1 MEYRIKEMKQNTETM
16 ERKGYRHHAVAV
28 LSVIAGMLVAVS
40 LTAHGKDINPQKAAQ
55 IAKRYVTLSHNNSAK
70 AQTRGI
76 NRTTEAPY
84 YIFND
89 ARGRGFVIVS
99 GDDEMG
105 EVLAYST
112 ERTLDTLN
120 ANPCVKLLLEGY
132 RQTFEVLKEGKVIVQ
147 GNTRAGQYSQTVSP
161 LLKSKWGQSHP
172 FNAKTG
178 YPYSGCVATAVAQM
192 MYYYQWPAQG
202 RGKNEYNVTYYNTK
216 KSADFSQSHYDWA
229 NMLPDYRYPVHA
241 TSAQEDAVAL
251 LMSDVGIA
259 SFMQY
264 TPNASG
270 TQGLFAYQALQ
281 KNFDYTAAYITR
293 AVEGPSRFAEILR
306 QELLN
311 GCPVYL
317 EGRPTGSASGHAWV
331 ADGFD
336 KNGLFHMN
344 FGWEGQSDAYY
355 SLTALNL
362 SQTGNEFQGKP
373 LAFNRAITAILAHP
387 NNGKYP
393 AIERGLLETSP
404 QLMFNEGG
412 SFSLKDVTDKTF
424 NPSQTMTV
432 EINSF
437 VNRGNPFKG
446 DIGVA
451 VYDEGGNL
459 KQVAYSDD
467 HASGGLTQR
476 IYGADHA
483 GFMGR
488 DFLINQAQPVKI
500 SLAGLGNGYY
510 RLIPVCVARKDDGS
524 WDEFLP
530 MKKAPIIEVELANGA
545 ARISETCTEDAHF
558 QLMAQP
564 RLTDKAEQGEKVQ
577 AVFTVKNLNGV
588 PRDCYLRVQLL
599 DASKTVVL
607 NTRADKT
614 TEIEGF
620 TEAEIPIVLS
630 LPSGIAI
637 GRYEVKLEI
646 SADEAET
653 LPCPIN
659 NIHDK
664 DAAYIEVVKAQERP
678 LMEKAEVFLADDS
691 NEKIASG
698 SIDISRV
705 PNFKL
710 AVALRTS
717 EGKSYEG
724 PVSMFC
730 EDIQTKEKIKIR
742 GFDDH
747 VTISSSFDV
756 PLYSYWLRKSN
767 LQLADGHTYRVI
779 VMGQIEGKDVE
790 LKNPKAPTCYLKRK
804 GDILTLYHD
813 VPTGID
819 TAPTATTSFDIRH
832 DGNQLTVSGSTLRTL
847 RLYNVGGTLVKQVS
861 AANPN
866 HATLPLQGL
875 EQGVYLLRIEAGRQ
889 HHTYRFLLYP
899 QSHQ

>member
-16 ERKGYRHHAVAV
+16 ERKGYRHHTVAI

-76 NRTTEAPY
+76 NRTTETPY

-89 ARGRGFVIVS
+89 ARGHGFVIVS

-147 GNTRAGQYSQTVSP
+147 GNTRAGQFSQTVSP

-229 NMLPDYRYPVHA
+229 NMLPDYRYPMHA
-241 TSAQEDAVAL
+241 TTAQEDAVAL

-412 SFSLKDVTDKTF
+412 SFSLKDVTGKTF
-424 NPSQTMTV
+424 NPSQTITV
-432 EINSF
+432 EMNSF

-451 VYDEGGNL
+451 VYDEGGIL

-564 RLTDKAEQGEKVQ
+564 RLADKAEQGEKVQ

-607 NTRADKT
+607 NTRADKA

-637 GRYEVKLEI
+637 GRYEVKLET
-646 SADEAET
+646 STDEAET

-698 SIDISRV
+698 NIDISRV

-747 VTISSSFDV
+747 VTISSSFEV

-832 DGNQLTVSGSTLRTL
+832 DGNQLTVSGSDLRTL
-847 RLYNVGGTLVKQVS
+847 RLYNVAGTLVKQVS

-866 HATLPLQGL
+866 HATISLQEL

>member
-1 MEYRIKEMKQNTETM
+1 MKQNTETM

-28 LSVIAGMLVAVS
+28 LSVIAGMLVAIS

-76 NRTTEAPY
+76 NRTTETPY

-147 GNTRAGQYSQTVSP
+147 GSTRAGQFSQTVSP

-178 YPYSGCVATAVAQM
+178 YPYSGCVATAVAQL

-229 NMLPDYRYPVHA
+229 NMLPDYRYPVRA
-241 TSAQEDAVAL
+241 TTAQEDAVAL

-412 SFSLKDVTDKTF
+412 SFSLKDVTGKTF
-424 NPSQTMTV
+424 NPSQTITV
-432 EINSF
+432 EMNSF

-451 VYDEGGNL
+451 VYDEGGIL

-500 SLAGLGNGYY
+500 SFAGLGNGYY

-530 MKKAPIIEVELANGA
+530 MKKAPIIEVELANGV

-564 RLTDKAEQGEKVQ
+564 RLADKAEQGEKVQ

-588 PRDCYLRVQLL
+588 PRDCYLRVKLL

-607 NTRADKT
+607 NTRADKA

-620 TEAEIPIVLS
+620 TEEEIPIVLS

-637 GRYEVKLEI
+637 GRYEVKLET
-646 SADEAET
+646 STDEAET

-678 LMEKAEVFLADDS
+678 LMAKAEVFLADDS

-717 EGKSYEG
+717 ENKSYEG

-832 DGNQLTVSGSTLRTL
+832 DGNQLTVSGSDLRTL
-847 RLYNVGGTLVKQVS
+847 RLYNVAGTLVKQVS
-861 AANPN
+861 ATNPN
-866 HATLPLQGL
+866 HATLPLQEL

-889 HHTYRFLLYP
+889 HRIYKFLHRPDTEALR
-899 QSHQ
+899 

>member
-16 ERKGYRHHAVAV
+16 ERKGYRHHTVAI

-76 NRTTEAPY
+76 NRTTETPY

-89 ARGRGFVIVS
+89 ARGHGFVIVS

-147 GNTRAGQYSQTVSP
+147 GNTRAGQFSQTVSP

-229 NMLPDYRYPVHA
+229 NMLPDYRYPMHA
-241 TSAQEDAVAL
+241 TTAQEDAVAL

-412 SFSLKDVTDKTF
+412 SFSLKDVTGKTF
-424 NPSQTMTV
+424 NPSQTITV
-432 EINSF
+432 EMNSF

-451 VYDEGGNL
+451 VYDEGGIL
-459 KQVAYSDD
+459 KQVAFSDD

-564 RLTDKAEQGEKVQ
+564 RLADKAEQGEKVQ

-607 NTRADKT
+607 NTRADKA

-637 GRYEVKLEI
+637 GRYEVKLET
-646 SADEAET
+646 STDEAET

-698 SIDISRV
+698 NIDISRV

-747 VTISSSFDV
+747 VTISSSYDV

-832 DGNQLTVSGSTLRTL
+832 DGNQLTVSGSDLRTL
-847 RLYNVGGTLVKQVS
+847 RLYNVAGTLVKQVS

-866 HATLPLQGL
+866 HATISLQEL

>member
-76 NRTTEAPY
+76 NRTTETPY

-89 ARGRGFVIVS
+89 ARGHGFVIVS

-147 GNTRAGQYSQTVSP
+147 GSTRAGQYSQTVSP

-412 SFSLKDVTDKTF
+412 SFSLKDVTGKTF
-424 NPSQTMTV
+424 NPSQTITV
-432 EINSF
+432 EMNSF

-510 RLIPVCVARKDDGS
+510 RLIPVCIARKDDGS

-564 RLTDKAEQGEKVQ
+564 RLSDKAEQGEKVQ

-607 NTRADKT
+607 NTRADKS

-637 GRYEVKLEI
+637 GRYEVKLET
-646 SADEAET
+646 STDEAET

-717 EGKSYEG
+717 ENRTYEG

-747 VTISSSFDV
+747 VTISSSFEV

-819 TAPTATTSFDIRH
+819 TASTATTSFDIRH
-832 DGNQLTVSGSTLRTL
+832 DGNQLTVSGSDLRTL

-861 AANPN
+861 ATNPN
-866 HATLPLQGL
+866 HATISLQEL